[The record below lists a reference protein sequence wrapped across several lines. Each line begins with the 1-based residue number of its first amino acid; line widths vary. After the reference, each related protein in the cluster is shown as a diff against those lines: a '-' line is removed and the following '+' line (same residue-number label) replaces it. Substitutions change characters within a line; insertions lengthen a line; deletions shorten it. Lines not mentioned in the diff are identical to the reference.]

1 MPAISLTMRAAMQ
14 AERTDEVAVAL
25 VTITHPDLDAPVRL
39 SSDPTRRLSHDPLT
53 YGTVSRGETY
63 PFVLVSVVI
72 PDERKGSPPASQIV
86 LENVASDMVALV
98 RSIST
103 PGQVKIEVVTAARPD
118 DVERTFD
125 GLDIVKAGYD
135 AERVTLDVSRELF
148 ANEPW
153 PSQRMT
159 RQRFPGLHK

>member
-1 MPAISLTMRAAMQ
+1 MPTISLTMRTAMQ
-14 AERTDEVAVAL
+14 AERTEEIAVAL
-25 VTITHPDLDAPVRL
+25 VTITHPDLDEPVLLSSDPTERL
-39 SSDPTRRLSHDPLT
+39 SSDPLI
-53 YGTVSRGETY
+53 YGTVSRGQRY

-72 PDERKGSPPASQIV
+72 PDERKGSPPSSQIV
-86 LENVASDMVALV
+86 LENVASDMVALI

-103 PGQVKIEVVTAARPD
+103 PGQVKIEVVRASEPD
-118 DVERTFD
+118 QVERTFD
-125 GLDIVKAGYD
+125 GLDIVKASYS
-135 AERVTLDVSRELF
+135 AENVTLDVSRELF